1 VPCDR
6 AEPGTGRVGCP
17 VTANQVLPD
26 GANPLPPD
34 STNRLPPDG
43 ANRLLPDSV
52 TGWPLSAFIDTV
64 RDAVKDVPEVAG
76 PETGYR
82 VIARLS
88 GHLAAMWR
96 TVYPFAAGER
106 QLRADCLGR
115 ARAVEWT
122 LRRLECRLA
131 GDVSAAGVPVA
142 AVSAALARHLDGYWP
157 AERALVARVENRSA
171 VEVMEK
177 LARDYRRALAHG
189 PTRPHPRCP
198 RSGPM
203 GPAAFWL
210 HRHWDRL
217 LDTVDS
223 WAGVG
228 QDFLA
233 FLAHSSSGHP
243 GSPAGEGPRA

>member
-1 VPCDR
+1 M
-6 AEPGTGRVGCP
+6 
-17 VTANQVLPD
+17 TANQVLP
-26 GANPLPPD
+26 GSA
-34 STNRLPPDG
+34 S
-43 ANRLLPDSV
+43 RLLPGSV
-52 TGWPLSAFIDTV
+52 TGRPLSAFIDTV
-64 RDAVKDVPEVAG
+64 RAAVQEVPEAAE
-76 PETGYR
+76 PEAGYR

-96 TVYPFAAGER
+96 TVYPLAAGER
-106 QLRADCLGR
+106 QLRAECLSR
-115 ARAVEWT
+115 ARAVEWA

-131 GDVSAAGVPVA
+131 GDVCAAGLPVA

-157 AERALVARVENRSA
+157 AERALVARVENSSA
-171 VEVMEK
+171 AEVMEK

-189 PTRPHPRCP
+189 PTRPHPRSP

-223 WAGVG
+223 RAGVG
-228 QDFLA
+228 QDFAA
-233 FLAHSSSGHP
+233 FLADASSGRP
-243 GSPAGEGPRA
+243 GSPAGEEPQA

>member
-1 VPCDR
+1 
-6 AEPGTGRVGCP
+6 

-26 GANPLPPD
+26 SASQVLQDSASQVLPD
-34 STNRLPPDG
+34 S
-43 ANRLLPDSV
+43 ANQVLPDSV
-52 TGWPLSAFIDTV
+52 MGRPLSAFIDTV
-64 RDAVKDVPEVAG
+64 RDAVKEVPEITE
-76 PETGYR
+76 PEAGYR

-96 TVYPFAAGER
+96 TVYPSAAGEWR
-106 QLRADCLGR
+106 LRAECLSR

-131 GDVSAAGVPVA
+131 GDVSAAGLPVA
-142 AVSAALARHLDGYWP
+142 AVSAALAGHLDGYWP
-157 AERALVARVENRSA
+157 AERALV
-171 VEVMEK
+171 
-177 LARDYRRALAHG
+177 ARDYRRALAHG

-198 RSGPM
+198 RSGPL
-203 GPAAFWL
+203 GPVAFWL

-223 WAGVG
+223 RAGVG

-233 FLAHSSSGHP
+233 FLAHAPSGHP
-243 GSPAGEGPRA
+243 GPPPQRARGHNRTGRSHE